1 MNTVSPSSTAVVGVL
16 LHWDGTENRSI
27 LIHDIVITQRTL
39 FELAQKAIPGVSWS
53 VSKQDTVGL
62 AREALAASENDATG
76 LDIFY
81 ACAFAVR
88 AALGQPWDCAGRH
101 LQPDNGLLGI
111 GYMTISEPGARNLSV
126 EYGALLAAGLVNICN
141 M

>member
-53 VSKQDTVGL
+53 VSKKDTVGL
-62 AREALAASENDATG
+62 ARREK
-76 LDIFY
+76 
-81 ACAFAVR
+81 
-88 AALGQPWDCAGRH
+88 P
-101 LQPDNGLLGI
+101 LQPRKMTPLALIYFMHVLLLSGPRWDN
-111 GYMTISEPGARNLSV
+111 PGTV
-126 EYGALLAAGLVNICN
+126 LVVTSNVT
-141 M
+141 MVSWVLVT